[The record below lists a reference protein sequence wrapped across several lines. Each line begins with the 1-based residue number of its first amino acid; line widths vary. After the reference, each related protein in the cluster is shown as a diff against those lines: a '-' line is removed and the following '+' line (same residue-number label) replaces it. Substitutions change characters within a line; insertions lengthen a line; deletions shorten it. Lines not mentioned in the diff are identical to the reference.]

1 MSGGR
6 VKISLEVQLQHLGF
20 LTRVPG
26 SGVLVVHGQQPA
38 LGREGSA
45 LSLADFWVVTTVLK
59 IT

>member
-26 SGVLVVHGQQPA
+26 SGVLVHGQPPA

>member
-1 MSGGR
+1 M
-6 VKISLEVQLQHLGF
+6 SLEVQLRHLGF

-26 SGVLVVHGQQPA
+26 SGVLVHGQPPA